1 MALLLRAVNSISHIH
16 MQRVISTLWF
26 YSMGMSCYA
35 LTLVCDLTILHMCV
49 CVCVCVCVCACACV
63 CVCACA
69 CVCVCMCAQVKIF
82 TSIILHINAV

>member
-1 MALLLRAVNSISHIH
+1 MEYVALATVLLHAYCNIH

-49 CVCVCVCVCACACV
+49 CVCVCARVRVCV
-63 CVCACA
+63 CVCV
-69 CVCVCMCAQVKIF
+69 CVCVYVC
-82 TSIILHINAV
+82 TG